1 GIELLSD
8 THSEHVSKEGN
19 LKEFKSLDLSRLGV
33 NKDYSIKVKYTHDTD
48 AEAEVSFKTIA
59 DTFKATVFVSNQTS
73 ASYGWEYPPGYE
85 LQYGDKVKIYVKEV
99 DDKQK
104 NSGIGTDYEEP
115 LLVLEHGIEDVENG
129 KYDLNEVTRVDVS
142 GLTPEKKYKSKI
154 EFLMG
159 GDGGHTISTE
169 VDISTKSF

>member
-1 GIELLSD
+1 
-8 THSEHVSKEGN
+8 
-19 LKEFKSLDLSRLGV
+19 
-33 NKDYSIKVKYTHDTD
+33 
-48 AEAEVSFKTIA
+48 
-59 DTFKATVFVSNQTS
+59 
-73 ASYGWEYPPGYE
+73 
-85 LQYGDKVKIYVKEV
+85 
-99 DDKQK
+99 
-104 NSGIGTDYEEP
+104 SGIGTDYEEP

-169 VDISTKSF
+169 VDISTKSFEIKSFEVDSYEEYDILVKWEIEPENMIFNPADKAEIFVKLASSD